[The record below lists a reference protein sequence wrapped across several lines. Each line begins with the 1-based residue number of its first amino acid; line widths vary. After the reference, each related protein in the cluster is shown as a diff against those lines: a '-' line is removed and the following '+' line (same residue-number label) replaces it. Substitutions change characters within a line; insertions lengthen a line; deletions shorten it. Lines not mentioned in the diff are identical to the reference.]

1 MINEIIDAT
10 EQFLNTI
17 RMERTEN
24 PSRLFSLMDE
34 QRNLYESLQNR
45 CRELILARKKQ
56 EHFQTLL
63 EKKNLGIP

>member
-1 MINEIIDAT
+1 MLNDIIDAT

-17 RMERTEN
+17 RMERDEN
-24 PSRLFSLMDE
+24 PTRLFNLMDE
-34 QRNLYESLQNR
+34 QRNLYESLQKK
-45 CRELILARKKQ
+45 CRELILAQKKQ